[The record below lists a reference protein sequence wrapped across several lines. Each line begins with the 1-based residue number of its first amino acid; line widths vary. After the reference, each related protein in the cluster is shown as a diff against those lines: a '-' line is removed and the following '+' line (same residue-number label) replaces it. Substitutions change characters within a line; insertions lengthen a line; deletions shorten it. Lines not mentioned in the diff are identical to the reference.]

1 MYAVVG
7 RVDRYEENSKRSMT
21 GTSSVSD
28 SFLKPVMNKGEL
40 RRVSDV
46 VIIGEVYVRIAG
58 RDDVDRVSLDGLRI
72 VNVTMKLPKVRERED
87 SVTNLFRDCFLCAV
101 IRVQRRLRKADRS
114 AYLFQRDLRFPMVAH
129 SGYIVNTQS

>member
-1 MYAVVG
+1 MVG

-72 VNVTMKLPKVRERED
+72 VNVTMKLPKGQRERRQCYEPI
-87 SVTNLFRDCFLCAV
+87 SRLFLVRGNSSSTKTA
-101 IRVQRRLRKADRS
+101 
-114 AYLFQRDLRFPMVAH
+114 
-129 SGYIVNTQS
+129 